1 MTTLVPKFDFKN
13 GGATPADALNRAI
26 NLKLADTVAVSDF
39 DGANAGAKIIAAIA
53 SLPATGGVVDG
64 TMLQG
69 TQVISSTISI
79 GSSTRPV
86 TLLLSHGAKFQP
98 SSASIQMFSVKANG
112 QLIGATIDTTNVTY
126 TSTAVLFDDSTGDGN
141 SSLIQ
146 DLIIN
151 GTVDQG
157 TGLQISTSGASAYG
171 IAFLTINQIR
181 IVGYYAGVNI
191 YTNAANQFINGNS
204 FNNIEVKG
212 SHIGFN
218 FSGNGDIRAN
228 QFMSCT
234 YQSSPT
240 TAVGFN
246 FELGIYNTFVNTN
259 VWDIP
264 SGAYAY
270 VFTSTPTW
278 NRMSGY
284 FGSSPYI
291 NNGNGNV
298 VLDSVIAN
306 LPNWGQLE
314 LYTTPS
320 VTWGVNF
327 SPSLTQSPN
336 LITMLN
342 GGTYDLAQGSGI
354 VVLHSNTTG
363 NIALFLCAAGT
374 TTLISDPSS
383 SYSVTLGTASRIN
396 FGYNGGTSSY
406 RIQNASGLTQSIYI
420 SLIKTRFSN

>member
-1 MTTLVPKFDFKN
+1 MTTLIPKFDFKN
-13 GGATPADALNRAI
+13 GGATPANTLNRAI
-26 NLKLADTVAVSDF
+26 NLKLADTVAVTDF
-39 DGANAGAKIIAAIA
+39 DGANASAKIIAAIA
-53 SLPATGGVVDG
+53 SLPSTGGVVDG

-69 TQVISSTISI
+69 TQTISSTIVI

-112 QLIGATIDTTNVTY
+112 QLIGATINTTNVTY
-126 TSTAVLFDDSTGDGN
+126 SSTAVLFDDSTGDGN

-151 GTVDQG
+151 GTVDEG
-157 TGLQISTSGASAYG
+157 TGLQISTSGTSTYG

-181 IVGYYAGVNI
+181 IVGYYVGVNI
-191 YTNAANQFINGNS
+191 YTNNVAQFINGNS

-218 FSGNGDIRAN
+218 FAGTGNINAN

-234 YQSSPT
+234 YQAGATSV
-240 TAVGFN
+240 VGFN
-246 FELGIYNTFVNTN
+246 ITKGEYNTFLNTN
-259 VWDIP
+259 IWDMP
-264 SGAYAY
+264 VGGDEY
-270 VFTSTPTW
+270 VFAAGTI
-278 NRMSGY
+278 NNNMSGY
-284 FGSSPYI
+284 VDSNNAT
-291 NNGNGNV
+291 NNGVNTIVGIQNIFP
-298 VLDSVIAN
+298 VLKEIQSFV
-306 LPNWGQLE
+306 
-314 LYTTPS
+314 TPD
-320 VTWGVNF
+320 VTWGLNF
-327 SPSLTQSPN
+327 APSLTQSPN

-342 GGTYDLAQGSGI
+342 GGTYELSQGSGI

-363 NIALFLCAAGT
+363 NIAMFLCAANA

-396 FGYNGGTSSY
+396 FAYNGGTSKY
-406 RIQNASGLTQSIYI
+406 RIQNASGSTQAIYI
-420 SLIKTRFSN
+420 SLIKTRYSN